1 MNVNI
6 FKFFGRLNAYLQLS
20 TGVVFIGMPSSFWS
34 ASMTGDEQLSL
45 T

>member
-6 FKFFGRLNAYLQLS
+6 FRFFGRLNAYLELS
-20 TGVVFIGMPSSFWS
+20 IGVVFIGMPSTLWS